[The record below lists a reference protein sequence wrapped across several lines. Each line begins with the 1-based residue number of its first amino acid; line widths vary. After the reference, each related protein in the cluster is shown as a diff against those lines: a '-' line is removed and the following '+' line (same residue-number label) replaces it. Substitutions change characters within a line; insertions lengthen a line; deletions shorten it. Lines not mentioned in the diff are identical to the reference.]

1 MGGRSHL
8 AHGQCPAL
16 GTATRYGQ
24 AAVPRVPLFL
34 RRPSRQPRT
43 TLLGLHQGGPS
54 AASVATVGHRADS
67 EVELPAAACNGSV
80 LRGQW
85 DKWGSMTDKSWNEMS
100 EGEKLDWLKG
110 AVEQIAAMVRSI
122 EPTSALR
129 IKRVEER
136 IDRLEGKGRT

>member
-1 MGGRSHL
+1 
-8 AHGQCPAL
+8 
-16 GTATRYGQ
+16 
-24 AAVPRVPLFL
+24 
-34 RRPSRQPRT
+34 
-43 TLLGLHQGGPS
+43 
-54 AASVATVGHRADS
+54 
-67 EVELPAAACNGSV
+67 
-80 LRGQW
+80 
-85 DKWGSMTDKSWNEMS
+85 MTDKSWNEMS